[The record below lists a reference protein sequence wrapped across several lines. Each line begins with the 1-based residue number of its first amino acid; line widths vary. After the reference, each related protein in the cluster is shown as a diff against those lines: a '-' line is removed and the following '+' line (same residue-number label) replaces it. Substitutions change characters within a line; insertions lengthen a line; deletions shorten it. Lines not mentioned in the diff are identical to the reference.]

1 MNIPKGHQA
10 IMPYLMLNDAAAF
23 IEFIKTV
30 FDAEMTHESMRDG
43 RLGHCEANING
54 GTIMFSNSRDE
65 WKAAT
70 GNMFVYVADA
80 DATYEKAL
88 ASGATSVMEI
98 ADQDYGRSGGFT
110 DLHGNVWWVTS
121 TADQGGT
128 K

>member
-23 IEFIKTV
+23 IEFIKKV

-43 RLGHCEANING
+43 VVGHCEANING

-70 GNMFVYVADA
+70 GNMFVYVPDA

-88 ASGATSVMEI
+88 AAGATSVMEI

-110 DLHGNVWWVTS
+110 DPHGNVWWVTS
-121 TADQGGT
+121 AN
-128 K
+128 